1 MAGAKMELKAKMAV
15 PEIKIK
21 LSVNEF
27 AERFRNESISLGHTF
42 SYYCAIPPLTEMES
56 REYLNEPIAALPPA
70 VAEALPKILVLLVP
84 YLEKKNGKP
93 AEGRSDL
100 IAMERPADAKLVWS
114 SAWDTKKGH
123 VMAFGVKEQEMA
135 EYHYH
140 LFQGISVLMSGL
152 ASKEVLAG
160 FSAMLRDEMNAEV
173 HGEVDE
179 SSWRLK
185 QTLRRSKTG
194 VRRETK
200 AFRIYARQ
208 SFIDT
213 LTLFLHGICCDIDV
227 ETGPRQLASRHMR
240 KRLELL
246 RGFYPPPKGYAVF
259 PEDLKV

>member
-1 MAGAKMELKAKMAV
+1 MELKSKMAV
-15 PEIKIK
+15 PEIYIK

-27 AERFRNESISLGHTF
+27 AERFRNESISLGPTF

-56 REYLNEPIAALPPA
+56 REYLNEPIAALPPV
-70 VAEALPKILVLLVP
+70 VASALPKILVLLVP

-93 AEGRSDL
+93 AAGRTDL
-100 IAMERPADAKLVWS
+100 IAMERPADAKLVWA

-135 EYHYH
+135 DYHYH
-140 LFQGISVLMSGL
+140 LFHGIAVLISGL
-152 ASKEVLAG
+152 ASKEILSTY
-160 FSAMLRDEMNAEV
+160 SAMLRDELNAEV

-179 SSWRLK
+179 ASWRLK

-194 VRRETK
+194 VRRESK
-200 AFRIYARQ
+200 AFQLYTRQ
-208 SFIDT
+208 SFVDT

-240 KRLELL
+240 KRLEMM
-246 RGFYPPPKGYAVF
+246 RSFYPPPKGYAVF
-259 PEDLKV
+259 PEDLKG

>member
-1 MAGAKMELKAKMAV
+1 MELKSKMAV
-15 PEIKIK
+15 PDIKK
-21 LSVNEF
+21 LSATEF
-27 AERFRNESISLGHTF
+27 AERFRNESISLGPTF

-56 REYLNEPIAALPPA
+56 REYLNEPIAALPPSIA
-70 VAEALPKILVLLVP
+70 AALPKILLLLVP

-93 AEGRSDL
+93 TTGRTDL
-100 IAMERPADAKLVWS
+100 IAMERPAETKLVWA

-135 EYHYH
+135 DYHYH
-140 LFQGISVLMSGL
+140 LFHGIAVLMSGAISEEIL
-152 ASKEVLAG
+152 TAYASL
-160 FSAMLRDEMNAEV
+160 LRDELNAEV

-179 SSWRLK
+179 GAWRLK

-194 VRRETK
+194 VRRESK
-200 AFRIYARQ
+200 AFVMYARQ

-246 RGFYPPPKGYAVF
+246 RKHFPPPKGYAVF
-259 PEDLKV
+259 PEDLKN